1 MTGTD
6 STNKDAKAQALRLQR
21 FYLAQT
27 NYGIAY
33 VLVALAWLSGEYT
46 GNGMTFASHFV
57 IAIAIQ
63 ACFLLLLKSGL
74 NKRFKDPSLASI
86 QIVTGTV
93 LVTYLMIFL
102 GDLRGSMLM
111 LYPMGLIFGIFQ
123 LSPRSYLLHSIFALC
138 CYAAMIAVE
147 FRFHLSE
154 RDLTTQLV
162 EWAALACFLGWICVF
177 AGYVRKLKEQLQER
191 HSTLRLHQETLK
203 GMMGQLQ
210 DLAATDS
217 LTGLPNRRHFIDES
231 RRRIQLL
238 GPGKTLG
245 IALVDLDHFKHVNDT
260 CGHAA
265 GDEVLQGFARV
276 AAENLRGGDLVAR
289 FGGEEF
295 ILLLN
300 NSDMVSLRHCLD
312 RIRNAFSRT
321 EFPCLPEGTYCT
333 LSAGL
338 TLIQPGDELEACIS
352 AADQALY
359 QAKNA
364 GRNRC
369 EAFET
374 AYA

>member
-1 MTGTD
+1 MTGTEFQAREA
-6 STNKDAKAQALRLQR
+6 SAQTQR
-21 FYLAQT
+21 FRRLYLAQT
-27 NYGIAY
+27 NYFITY
-33 VLVALAWLSGEYT
+33 LLIIVAWVSGEYV
-46 GNGMTFASHFV
+46 GNTLTLISHFILGV
-57 IAIAIQ
+57 LAQIGF
-63 ACFLLLLKSGL
+63 FLILRSGV
-74 NKRFKDPSLASI
+74 NKRFNDPNLANI
-86 QIVTGTV
+86 QIATGTI
-93 LVTYLMIFL
+93 LISYLMIFL
-102 GDLRGSMLM
+102 GDLRGSML
-111 LYPMGLIFGIFQ
+111 LLFPMGLLFGVFQ
-123 LSPRSYLLHSIFALC
+123 LSMRSYLLHSALVLA
-138 CYAAMIAVE
+138 CYTVVLAVE
-147 FRFHLSE
+147 FHFRLSE
-154 RDLTTQLV
+154 RPLTVQLV
-162 EWAALACFLGWICVF
+162 EWAALACFLGWLCVF
-177 AGYVRKLKEQLQER
+177 AGYVRKLKEKLQER

-276 AAENLRGGDLVAR
+276 ASENLRGGDLVAR

-338 TLIQPGDELEACIS
+338 TLIGPGDELEACIS

-359 QAKNA
+359 QAKHA

>member
-6 STNKDAKAQALRLQR
+6 SADREAKAQALRLQR

-27 NYGIAY
+27 NYLIAY
-33 VLVALAWLSGEYT
+33 VLVVVAWLSGEYT
-46 GNGMTFASHFV
+46 GNSVTFVSHFV
-57 IAIAIQ
+57 VAIAIQ
-63 ACFLLLLKSGL
+63 ACFLFLLRSGF
-74 NKRFKDPSLASI
+74 NKHFKDPSLAGI

-123 LSPRSYLLHSIFALC
+123 LSPRAYLLHSIFALC
-138 CYAAMIAVE
+138 CYAAVIGVE
-147 FRFHLSE
+147 FHFHLSE
-154 RDLTTQLV
+154 RDLTLQLI
-162 EWAALACFLGWICVF
+162 EWGALACFLGWLCVF
-177 AGYVRKLKEQLQER
+177 AGYVRKLKEQLQHR

-217 LTGLPNRRHFIDES
+217 LTGLANRRHFIHES

-245 IALVDLDHFKHVNDT
+245 IALVDLDHFKRINDNY
-260 CGHAA
+260 GHAA
-265 GDEVLQGFARV
+265 GDEVLLGFARV

-295 ILLLN
+295 VLLLN
-300 NSDMVSLRHCLD
+300 NSDMVSLQHCLD

-321 EFPCLPEGTYCT
+321 EFPCLPEGTFCT

-338 TLIQPGDELEACIS
+338 TLIRPGDELDACIS
-352 AADQALY
+352 EADQALY
-359 QAKNA
+359 HAKNT

-369 EAFET
+369 EVFDPAH
-374 AYA
+374 A